1 MINIAND
8 LDRLAL
14 VTLFARD
21 RHRLLNQM
29 RRLHHSVSM
38 QLPVALDVA
47 DAVIILVDVGVGAEV
62 GITWTLAYG
71 VADLLARLAFLLLL
85 SPELLLLLGLL
96 VFEFFFVDVFGLVLG
111 ELAARL
117 FFASLATA
125 PPHFAAPF

>member
-29 RRLHHSVSM
+29 CRLHHSVSM

-62 GITWTLAYG
+62 GITWTLAYR

-117 FFASLATA
+117 LFASLATA